1 MAMTSLTVR
10 TYVRPTFHVCQC
22 DQYHAN
28 FRAERLARK
37 KNGRFQS
44 TAAKSKT
51 RNFLV
56 SRKTKSRVIA
66 LMMLKCHFSPR
77 VKVKPRY
84 RGDVLSRGRAWFAF
98 CFLLNEV
105 GDLSFFRHNFI
116 ILLLLFVLSKEF

>member
-1 MAMTSLTVR
+1 MAT
-10 TYVRPTFHVCQC
+10 
-22 DQYHAN
+22 
-28 FRAERLARK
+28 FRAGKIARK

-51 RNFLV
+51 RNFLD

-84 RGDVLSRGRAWFAF
+84 RGGVLLRGRAWFAF

-105 GDLSFFRHNFI
+105 GDLSFFFFFLDKFI
-116 ILLLLFVLSKEF
+116 LLLLLFVL